1 MSGGTKTVVVTGA
14 TAGIG
19 RHVALDL
26 AQRGHRVFATG
37 RNEAALEKLEM
48 EATARGTTL
57 GTVMLDVTDAK
68 SIADAASV
76 IRRETG
82 GRGIDVLVNNAG
94 YGQGGPVIEL
104 TDEVLRQQFETN
116 VFGLMAVTRAFAPE
130 MIARGKGWIIN
141 VSSIGGRVTFPF
153 FGAYHA
159 SKYAVEALS
168 DAMRAELHSFGVRV
182 VLVEPGPIQSEFS
195 ERAFTSLPQG
205 NAAVRFASSY
215 DRAGHRPLLVRS
227 RACRSRHPQGDGRQS
242 ARAVRRTFV
251 PRARAR
257 PSPLHPDAAG
267 RRALPRRLRASP
279 CATAGA
285 RGGGGQV
292 AVASP
297 GAGASH
303 GAGCDRGRAS
313 RPARM

>member
-215 DRAGHRPLLVRS
+215 DRAGGIRTVTDRYSFGPEHV
-227 RACRSRHPQGDGRQS
+227 
-242 ARAVRRTFV
+242 ARAIRRAMGDS
-251 PRARAR
+251 PRARYVAPSFLGLVLALLPFIPTRLVDALFRAAFGLRRAR
-257 PSPLHPDAAG
+257 PPVLEGAA
-267 RRALPRRLRASP
+267 AK
-279 CATAGA
+279 
-285 RGGGGQV
+285 
-292 AVASP
+292 
-297 GAGASH
+297 
-303 GAGCDRGRAS
+303 
-313 RPARM
+313 